1 MSGKPTP
8 SRKHQVWER
17 DGWTCLVP
25 RCWHPEEDGGRAIDP
40 ALAGTDG
47 DWSPTVDHIVM
58 RCDGGTNTWTN
69 LRSAHKICNIR
80 WALTQ
85 GMLAIGARI
94 GAEAAARLADLV
106 AGLASKLTPQ

>member
-58 RCDGGTNTWTN
+58 RCDGGWLCLLCGDRGGGTVDVTTTGNY
-69 LRSAHKICNIR
+69 L
-80 WALTQ
+80 
-85 GMLAIGARI
+85 
-94 GAEAAARLADLV
+94 
-106 AGLASKLTPQ
+106 